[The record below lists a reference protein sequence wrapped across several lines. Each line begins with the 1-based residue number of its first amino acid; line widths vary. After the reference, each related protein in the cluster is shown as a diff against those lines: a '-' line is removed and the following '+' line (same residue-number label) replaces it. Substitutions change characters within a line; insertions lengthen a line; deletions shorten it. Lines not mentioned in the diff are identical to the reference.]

1 VGFSVASI
9 EELEG
14 RFLRRARERLGV
26 TAFGLNVMVLP
37 PGTEWFEHSH
47 ERQDELYFIHAGR
60 GGLKIGDEIHELGP
74 GGLAHVEAATP
85 RQLWNAGDEDLVV
98 LMVGGKDGYVG
109 RDGKLV
115 HHDRDFERRKAAGEG
130 DLDAIRRSPR

>member
-1 VGFSVASI
+1 VGYAVVSL

-14 RFLRRARERLGV
+14 RFIRRARERLGV
-26 TAFGLNVMVLP
+26 TAFGVNVMVLP

-47 ERQDELYFIHAGR
+47 ERQDELYFVHSGRAGFR
-60 GGLKIGDEIHELGP
+60 AGGESFELRPGD
-74 GGLAHVEAATP
+74 LAHIDAATP

-109 RDGKLV
+109 RDGVLV
-115 HHDRDFERRKAAGEG
+115 NPDRDLERRKAAGEG
-130 DLDAIRRSPR
+130 DLEAIRRRP